1 MNSLFDQLFY
11 DSMRPRRFTYS
22 QPQVYVVSEESL
34 ARLEKENTER
44 RIEEINLKIE
54 RLTEARETLTES
66 LNLLAPAKE
75 EVAAWCQIVQ
85 STKLKNR

>member
-11 DSMRPRRFTYS
+11 DTLRPRRYTYA

-34 ARLEKENTER
+34 HRLEKENTER
-44 RIEEINLKIE
+44 RIEEINVKIE
-54 RLTEARETLTES
+54 RLEEARSTLTES

-75 EVAAWCQIVQ
+75 KVAA
-85 STKLKNR
+85 

>member
-11 DSMRPRRFTYS
+11 DALRPRRYTYN

-34 ARLEKENTER
+34 QRLEKENTER

-54 RLTEARETLTES
+54 RLEEARTTLTES

-75 EVAAWCQIVQ
+75 EVAA
-85 STKLKNR
+85 